1 MLSSASQSA
10 AAPRHQPDCE
20 TVEPVL
26 RSLLHGSKPSAEH
39 RRRAQD
45 LAWQWLGN
53 KWPRLLNAVSDR
65 SAKEVHVAVPG
76 AELLVA
82 SHGNGQSWSLAV
94 AHRERDG
101 GRTWLT
107 RAQVAAGQGVEG
119 TDGKGSDACEHR
131 NHREDREHHES
142 REQHANDR
150 CDVFSVQTSCTAL
163 AQRPRVLAP
172 PGVLQ
177 LWVDRLALEDG
188 GFSVLGQTH
197 EVFELGQLE
206 AFFGHVQAPL
216 RRLPI
221 VALCHQPRSQYYGV
235 DPQALAIAVR
245 GMAHVVCFS
254 TETCAV
260 VAQQWGLHLAPVAGA
275 ARLYMPGFTAG
286 LAAALP
292 AARLAPLWRDP
303 RAPGTP
309 RNAEPGAY
317 RRLLCQ
323 KLCEGSVTAAPLDRE
338 LQADADRS
346 RSTALNGA

>member
-10 AAPRHQPDCE
+10 TAPRYQPDCE

-26 RSLLHGSKPSAEH
+26 RSLLHGSEPSAVH

-45 LAWQWLGN
+45 LAWQWLGK

-82 SHGNGQSWSLAV
+82 SHGNDQSWSLAV
-94 AHRERDG
+94 AHRERDA

-107 RAQVAAGQGVEG
+107 RAQVAAGREVEG
-119 TDGKGSDACEHR
+119 AGSEHR
-131 NHREDREHHES
+131 
-142 REQHANDR
+142 AA
-150 CDVFSVQTSCTAL
+150 DVFIVQTSCTAL
-163 AQRPRVLAP
+163 DQRPRVLAP

-177 LWVDRLALEDG
+177 LWVDRLALQDG
-188 GFSVLGQTH
+188 GFVVLGQAH
-197 EVFELGQLE
+197 EVVELEQLE

-235 DPQALAIAVR
+235 DPQALATAVR

-254 TETCAV
+254 TETCAA
-260 VAQQWGLHLAPVAGA
+260 VAQHWGLHLAPVAGA

-323 KLCEGSVTAAPLDRE
+323 KLCEWSVTAAPLDRE

-346 RSTALNGA
+346 RRTALHGA